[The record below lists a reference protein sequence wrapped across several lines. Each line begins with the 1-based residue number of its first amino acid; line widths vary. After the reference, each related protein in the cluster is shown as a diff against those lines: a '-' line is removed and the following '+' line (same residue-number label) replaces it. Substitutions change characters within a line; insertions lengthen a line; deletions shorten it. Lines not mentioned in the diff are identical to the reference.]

1 MKTLEIDASACKT
14 VKQFTPLLKQAIKAV
29 EAIHGD
35 SVHAFVDSMVFGVAS
50 DLPPP
55 YEVVVT
61 GLKHGQVQVFV
72 DELSQA
78 IGQARLE
85 HRTRRNEDIRVSIRR
100 G

>member
-35 SVHAFVDSMVFGVAS
+35 SVHAFVDSMVFGAMS
-50 DLPPP
+50 DLSPP
-55 YEVVVT
+55 YAVVVS
-61 GLKHGQVQVFV
+61 GLKHGPVQVFV
-72 DELSQA
+72 DELSNA

-85 HRTRRNEDIRVSIRR
+85 HRTRRGEDVQVSLRR
-100 G
+100 A